1 MKSNLKKLLQEKNIS
16 QRQLSRDTK
25 VNLKFVNQLANNNIK
40 GLRIDAL
47 ESMSRYLDNCS
58 IKDLICFDYEK

>member
-25 VNLKFVNQLANNNIK
+25 VNLKFVNQLANNNVK

-47 ESMSRYLDNCS
+47 ESMSKYLDNCKLS
-58 IKDLICFDYEK
+58 DLICFDHE